1 MCLIIDCMDAPSQAI
16 LVDIPEQPVLQKPV
30 PEQLLQMS
38 VPKAPPKLKTA
49 NRLQTLMAMIYIEEL
64 IAPDHKARAIWQLV
78 GNMDLS
84 RFSEALRTTVGC
96 AGRSAWDPQL
106 LVSVWVYAYSEG
118 ISSARE
124 IERMMEWEPGLQWLG
139 GMEKINHHTLSDFR
153 VEHKQALDELFAEL
167 LAMLESAGVLS
178 LEQVMHD
185 GTKIRALAGADS
197 FRREK
202 TLRERLKEAR
212 AVVAQ
217 MGDPRADEPAKDRK
231 QAARERANQ
240 ERVER
245 LEAAQKELSALQAEK
260 KTEEEKAAVRV
271 SSTEPEARLMKHGD
285 NAIAPSYNAQIS
297 TEGQNKIIV
306 GAHLSQCSS
315 DAQSLMPALEEV
327 AANLGKKPAQVVVDG
342 GFTNRENIM
351 ECAAQQIDLVGSL
364 PDPKERSAAAMKSLG
379 IAEEFAPYRFRIVDN
394 GERLEC
400 PAGCRLEPL
409 RKNRKRGDLY
419 QQYQAEAADCA
430 ACRYQKQCCPRQT
443 EQGRTVSIRLEEQ
456 ADVAAFRKKMEEDEY
471 RAIYRKRGEVAEFP
485 NAWIKDK
492 LGVRKFRV
500 KGLAKA
506 GSELLWAC
514 LTYNIMQWVRL
525 IWRKP
530 AMA

>member
-1 MCLIIDCMDAPSQAI
+1 MDAPSQAVLI
-16 LVDIPEQPVLQKPV
+16 EIPEQAEQVKPR
-30 PEQLLQMS
+30 PQG
-38 VPKAPPKLKTA
+38 PPKLRTV
-49 NRLQTLMAMIYIEEL
+49 NRLQTILATIYVEEL
-64 IAPDHKARAIWQLV
+64 IAADHKARAIWQLV
-78 GNMDLS
+78 EMMDLS
-84 RFSEALRTTVGC
+84 RFCEPLRTTVGC
-96 AGRSAWDPQL
+96 SGRSAWDPRL

-124 IERMMEWEPGLQWLG
+124 IERLMQWEPGLQWLSG
-139 GMEKINHHTLSDFR
+139 TVSVSHHTLSDFR
-153 VEHKQALDELFAEL
+153 VEHKQALDELFAEM
-167 LAMLESAGVLS
+167 LAMLESAEVLS

-202 TLRERLKEAR
+202 TLRERLREAR
-212 AVVAQ
+212 ALVAQ
-217 MGDPRADEPAKDRK
+217 MGDPQADEPAKDCK
-231 QAARERANQ
+231 QVARERANR

-271 SSTEPEARLMKHGD
+271 SLTEPEARLMKHGD

-297 TEGQNKIIV
+297 TEGKSKIIV

-364 PDPKERSAAAMKSLG
+364 PDPQERSAAAMKSLG
-379 IAEEFAPYRFRIVDN
+379 IAEEFAPYQFRIVDN

-400 PAGCRLEPL
+400 PAGCQLEPL

-419 QQYQAEAADCA
+419 QQYQAQGADCA
-430 ACRYQKQCCPRQT
+430 ACRYQPQCCPRQG

-500 KGLAKA
+500 RGLAKA

-525 IWRKP
+525 IWRKA